1 MRKFVNSF
9 KSLEIY
15 MVNHFKALRKIAVID
30 WRNDQSFSWSTQ
42 EKQRLFDCDWQQLQN
57 DEVNVESKS
66 DDNSKNNEDEK
77 AANTAAD
84 NEKKPKS

>member
-42 EKQRLFDCDWQQLQN
+42 EKQRLFDCD
-57 DEVNVESKS
+57 
-66 DDNSKNNEDEK
+66 
-77 AANTAAD
+77 
-84 NEKKPKS
+84 